1 MAHTPYVRSNEETV
15 VITCTA
21 CDWTSRERK
30 SKDFAWMMF
39 RIHAE
44 HVNA

>member
-1 MAHTPYVRSNEETV
+1 MHTPYVKSNEESV
-15 VITCTA
+15 VITCTG
-21 CDWTSRERK
+21 CNWTSRERK

-44 HVNA
+44 AVNA